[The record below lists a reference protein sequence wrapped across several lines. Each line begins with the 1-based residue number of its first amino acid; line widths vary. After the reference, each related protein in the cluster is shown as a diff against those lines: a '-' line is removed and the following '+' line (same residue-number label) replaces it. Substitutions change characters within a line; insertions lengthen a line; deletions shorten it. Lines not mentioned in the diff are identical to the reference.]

1 MFGVNE
7 RLVPPSCMW
16 SRLLLLRGERGLLQ
30 GASVSMQL
38 VVLSLPLRLELSDC
52 LSLGR
57 LGALHTQDLRHQ
69 LRDLRHRLREH
80 GVQGPHSLHGF
91 CRHGAIRES

>member
-1 MFGVNE
+1 
-7 RLVPPSCMW
+7 MW
-16 SRLLLLRGERGLLQ
+16 SRLLRGERCLLQ

-80 GVQGPHSLHGF
+80 GVQGPLGLRSC
-91 CRHGAIRES
+91 CRHGAKCKDGKCVGLKPRAALA

>member
-1 MFGVNE
+1 
-7 RLVPPSCMW
+7 MW
-16 SRLLLLRGERGLLQ
+16 SRLLRGERGLLQ

-80 GVQGPHSLHGF
+80 GVQGPHVFHG
-91 CRHGAIRES
+91 RHVAMRESNSNQLLR